1 LTICRIVLDSYDGPF
16 STQNLDIQLD
26 TVQTSP
32 SNRILLLPEPGGGGP
47 PIEIVITVPSNNWS
61 IPTSTSSHIRLTGP
75 AGTVLDVEWNDG
87 GTNTYTMTGS
97 PVSLSHTYATAGNYT
112 ITINTD
118 TDQLTAISTRVVPT
132 QIETDIIPANITN
145 LSFNSNSPLVGL
157 TGAISNL
164 PTNLTDL
171 GMTSNDYSSLT
182 GTIAQFG
189 SSLEFLNFSNGS
201 ADNTAITGTIANLA
215 SSALTWISFDR
226 FINLTGTIDSF
237 ASTQTTL
244 ETLNLE
250 DNGNITGSISNLP
263 STMRIIYIRN
273 QTGIAGNISSLAS
286 GLWTLYLNNIS
297 TTLTGSISSLPSGLE
312 SLTIISAGTNL
323 TGSINSLPTSLHT
336 CILTS
341 VNTGNNLTGSLD
353 GTLPANLASFEL
365 IGVGSG
371 MTGGNI
377 ANLSNCRS
385 VELTGFSCSYSYT
398 STTWTRTGIYLIRIL
413 PAATYGLTTTQ
424 VDNLLIDLS
433 TAPWAGSGTR
443 ILNLGGNNS
452 ARSAASDSA
461 VAILLGLG
469 VTVTTN

>member
-1 LTICRIVLDSYDGPF
+1 MTICRIVLDSYDGPF

-32 SNRILLLPEPGGGGP
+32 SNRILLLPEPSGGGP
-47 PIEIVITVPSNNWS
+47 TIYFFIDVTSTNYT
-61 IPTSTSSHIRLTGP
+61 IPTTTGSHFRITGANTSVI
-75 AGTVLDVEWNDG
+75 DVNWDDG
-87 GTNTYTMTGS
+87 GSNTYTMTGS
-97 PVSLSHTYATAGNYT
+97 PVYISHTYAKMLTYEGQL
-112 ITINTD
+112 NTD
-118 TDQLTAISTRVVPT
+118 TDQLTDISIRNVPVEM
-132 QIETDIIPANITN
+132 ETSGLPASILSFSASNNTPLNGLSAGISGLPANLIS
-145 LSFNSNSPLVGL
+145 LSV
-157 TGAISNL
+157 TA
-164 PTNLTDL
+164 
-171 GMTSNDYSSLT
+171 NDYSGLT

-189 SSLEFLNFSNGS
+189 SSLESIIFRAGS

-215 SSALTWISFDR
+215 SPNLTFVAFDR
-226 FINLTGTIDSF
+226 FTNLTGTIDSF

-244 ETLNLE
+244 ETLELT

-263 STMRIIYIRN
+263 STMRNIYIIN
-273 QTGIAGNISSLAS
+273 QTGIGGNISSLAS
-286 GLWTLYLNNIS
+286 GLYTLYLSNIS
-297 TTLTGSISSLPSGLE
+297 TTLTGSISSLPSDLE

-323 TGSINSLPTSLHT
+323 TGSINSLPASLYT

-353 GTLPANLASFEL
+353 GALPANLRNFEL

-377 ANLSNCRS
+377 ANLSNCQS
-385 VELTGFSCSYSYT
+385 VELTGFSCSYTYT
-398 STTWTRTGIYLIRIL
+398 PTTWTRNSIYLIRIL

-433 TAPWAGSGTR
+433 TANWAGSGSR

-452 ARSAASDSA
+452 PRSAASDAA